1 MIEGNE
7 ILSKIFIEL
16 APESFV
22 SRMVVSL
29 NPTQS
34 ITLTLF
40 STIAAKP
47 WIKPRNHVWWAGK
60 DVD

>member
-29 NPTQS
+29 THPVYNLNVIIYCSQALNKTS
-34 ITLTLF
+34 LSRLT
-40 STIAAKP
+40 S
-47 WIKPRNHVWWAGK
+47 W
-60 DVD
+60 

>member
-1 MIEGNE
+1 LLQLFQMIEGNE

-29 NPTQS
+29 NSYQS
-34 ITLTLF
+34 IT
-40 STIAAKP
+40 
-47 WIKPRNHVWWAGK
+47 
-60 DVD
+60 

>member
-29 NPTQS
+29 NSYQS
-34 ITLTLF
+34 IT
-40 STIAAKP
+40 
-47 WIKPRNHVWWAGK
+47 
-60 DVD
+60 

>member
-22 SRMVVSL
+22 SRLVVSL

-34 ITLTLF
+34 ITLTLLF
-40 STIAAKP
+40 IAAKP